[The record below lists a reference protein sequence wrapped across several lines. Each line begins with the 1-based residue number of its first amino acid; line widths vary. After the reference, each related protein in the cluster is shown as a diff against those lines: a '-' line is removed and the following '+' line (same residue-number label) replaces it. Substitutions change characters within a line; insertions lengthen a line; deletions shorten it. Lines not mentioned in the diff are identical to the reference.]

1 MTKAR
6 TTSPLT
12 RNQKKKMNE
21 VPSEVKLRK
30 IVPEVPRDEAERG
43 ELLEDL
49 QVMGCSSFLEKLWG
63 FKDDRIVRELL
74 DGVSNEFDNSIRG
87 QPIRWTE
94 ECWREVYHFSKGGGG
109 LAGRKDEYVKECF
122 KDLLSPKDRYS
133 IDDCKDPRHRRLL
146 AFLVPIVYPEKPNR
160 ITITWGN
167 TIFGALNGG
176 RKMNWARVIT
186 TLVIQLAARVGKSRA
201 TPICPFLYHLYERK
215 ELLKPKEEKSWKIQ
229 EGMLKYGESGSED
242 EGRSGSGSED
252 ELDDEEK
259 EEEETQVLLN
269 RPPKRPRQEDKSEQI
284 GATLVP
290 KVEGLSLSSSK
301 DRFQSICNA
310 LGEMQAEHDRRAK
323 LLKEAC
329 QLAVCA
335 PSELPDWIRKMMVDQ
350 ARVEDLR
357 KLREENARLNLEVG
371 NLINENRAAWTQAEA
386 AAAAAERIREF
397 AHQVGQVVAKA
408 ELFNEKVG
416 IGSKPSGTR
425 IAMILTDY
433 SEKLERVLVDM
444 RTVVNQV
451 TDLLRQPERQDLVA
465 LSSKGLPTLPKLSLP
480 DNFSELPTMEELT
493 GVDVMSESRILR
505 GPKVVRKTKSP
516 EKKNQDEEMTSVSK
530 GESGSEREEV
540 PIPDLDLRMGQEA
553 LSPDQETAG
562 FLTPRMNK

>member
-1 MTKAR
+1 MTKVR

-12 RNQKKKMNE
+12 RNQKKKMSE

-49 QVMGCSSFLEKLWG
+49 QVMGCFGFLEKLWG

-74 DGVSNEFDNSIRG
+74 DRVLNEFDNSIRG

-109 LAGRKDEYVKECF
+109 LADRKDEYVKECF
-122 KDLLSPKDRYS
+122 KDLPSPKDGYS

-176 RKMNWARVIT
+176 RKVNWARVIT
-186 TLVIQLAARVGKSRA
+186 TLVIQLAARVRKSRA
-201 TPICPFLYHLYERK
+201 TPICPFFYHLYERK
-215 ELLKPKEEKSWKIQ
+215 ELLKPEEEKSWKIE

-242 EGRSGSGSED
+242 EGGSGSGSED
-252 ELDDEEK
+252 ETEDEEE

-269 RPPKRPRQEDKSEQI
+269 RPPKRPRQEDKSAQI
-284 GATLVP
+284 GATLIP
-290 KVEGLSLSSSK
+290 KVEGPPLSSSK
-301 DRFQSICNA
+301 DRFQSICNV
-310 LGEMQAEHDRRAK
+310 LGEMQAEHDRRGE
-323 LLKEAC
+323 LLREAC
-329 QLAVCA
+329 ELAVCA
-335 PSELPDWIRKMMVDQ
+335 PSELPDRIRKMMVDQ
-350 ARVEDLR
+350 ARVEDSR

-371 NLINENRAAWTQAEA
+371 NLFNENQAAWKQAEA
-386 AAAAAERIREF
+386 AAAAAKRIREF
-397 AHQVGQVVAKA
+397 VHQAGQVVAKA

-433 SEKLERVLVDM
+433 SKKLERVLVDM
-444 RTVVNQV
+444 RVVVNQV

-465 LSSKGLPTLPKLSLP
+465 SSSKGFPTLSKLSFP
-480 DNFSELPTMEELT
+480 DNFSERPTLEELT
-493 GVDVMSESRILR
+493 GMDVMPESRIFL
-505 GPKVVRKTKSP
+505 GPKDVRKTKSP
-516 EKKNQDEEMTSVSK
+516 EKKN
-530 GESGSEREEV
+530 
-540 PIPDLDLRMGQEA
+540 
-553 LSPDQETAG
+553 
-562 FLTPRMNK
+562 